1 MTDRDITLMDEG
13 LNWWSADRNE
23 PILKRPR
30 WACLEDCWHARTAT
44 MNDGRGARVQTRLD
58 ATSPIL
64 HGNLAHIFRA
74 GSKVWA
80 AGGVSHLREDE
91 PAPRT
96 P

>member
-1 MTDRDITLMDEG
+1 
-13 LNWWSADRNE
+13 
-23 PILKRPR
+23 
-30 WACLEDCWHARTAT
+30 

-96 P
+96 GAGCAGRHKGRRDAHAARA

>member
-1 MTDRDITLMDEG
+1 
-13 LNWWSADRNE
+13 
-23 PILKRPR
+23 
-30 WACLEDCWHARTAT
+30 

-80 AGGVSHLREDE
+80 AGGEVLQWSGASWAVV
-91 PAPRT
+91 PAPAGLYVTAMSGSLADGLWVAGGSGFVLRYLR
-96 P
+96 